1 MMNMKKFTT
10 YIPDVNPYAG
20 VMANVVFYRDAK
32 KRDWYESQKLFAEDT
47 LKFCYDDNN
56 VIVQYS
62 YDVSALTPDG
72 YSVAEVKDFEVDG
85 DINLIDGTWTF
96 NGKNITKRIYTSKEI
111 QQRAESQ
118 RQCLIA
124 SASETISLWQ
134 SELLLG
140 VISDEDKASLMQ
152 WIAYIKRLNALNFN
166 QINDVMAYNEIEWP
180 ERPEN
185 VA

>member
-1 MMNMKKFTT
+1 MMNMKNFTT

-20 VMANVVFYRDAK
+20 LSVNVIFFRDAK
-32 KRDWYESQKLFAEDT
+32 KRDWYESQKLFAKDT
-47 LKFCYDDNN
+47 LKVCYVDKN

-72 YSVAEVKDFEVDG
+72 YSVAEVKGFEVDS
-85 DINLIDGTWTF
+85 DINLIDGTWIF
-96 NGKNITKRIYTSKEI
+96 NGKNITKRIYTPKEI
-111 QQRAESQ
+111 QHRAESQ
-118 RQCLIA
+118 RQRLIA

-140 VISDEDKASLMQ
+140 VISDEDKARLME
-152 WIAYIKRLNALNFN
+152 WMAYIKKLNAMNFSR
-166 QINDVMAYNEIEWP
+166 INDEVDYNEIEWP
-180 ERPEN
+180 EVPGN